1 MKNIFTNE
9 KDLLMFYHTNL
20 RNIISLTSLSF
31 IILTFT
37 RTLKNNLNI
46 FLLKLISLFFI
57 LISSYLNYT
66 SYKIFEN
73 NKKKNYYYINRYN
86 VINNTFSFVNIFIL
100 IYIFYKLFD
109 FS

>member
-1 MKNIFTNE
+1 MINIFTNE

-37 RTLKNNLNI
+37 RTLKNNINI
-46 FLLKLISLFFI
+46 FILKLISLFFI
-57 LISSYLNYT
+57 IISYYLNYT
-66 SYKIFEN
+66 SYKIFIDN
-73 NKKKNYYYINRYN
+73 NKKQYYYINKYN
-86 VINNTFSFVNIFIL
+86 IINNVFDFINIFII

-109 FS
+109 SS